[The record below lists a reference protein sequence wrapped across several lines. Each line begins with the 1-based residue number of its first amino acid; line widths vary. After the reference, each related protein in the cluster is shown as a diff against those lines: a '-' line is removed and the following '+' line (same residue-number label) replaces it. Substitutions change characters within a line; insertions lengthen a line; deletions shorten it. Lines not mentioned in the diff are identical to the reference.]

1 MISEEELDALL
12 ARYLSGQLREGDM
25 DLLQNWA
32 KLDAHNERLL
42 ADLQRIKQENQKKI
56 NTLFPEKPY
65 ERIWEKIEKQPSF
78 SAIPHPSWR
87 NLGKYAAAIF
97 LALTVAFI
105 GYRQFLTPNV
115 QQKIALPTLIEK
127 SNPPGQ
133 KSKVFLPDGSW
144 LWLNADSKI
153 TYDQSFND
161 SLRIVHLSGEAYF
174 NIKSDATK
182 PFKVI
187 TNGLTTTALGTA
199 FNVKAFE
206 NENYEEVALAEGK
219 VNVEVNPASA
229 SKSSNLI
236 LTPGEMAAAPANTPL
251 SKSSFDF
258 TEKLGWKDGI
268 LYFRNA
274 NLAEVIDKLERW
286 YGVTIHHNSPG
297 DRAWKFTAEFHN
309 EYLDNIL
316 KVLGET
322 ENFQFKI
329 NKDNVELIFPDNGTN

>member
-1 MISEEELDALL
+1 MISEDELDALL

-25 DLLQNWA
+25 ALLQTWA

-42 ADLQRIKQENQKKI
+42 ADLQKVKQENQKKV

-65 ERIWEKIEKQPSF
+65 ERIWEKVEKQPSF
-78 SAIPHPSWR
+78 SASPYLTWR
-87 NLGKYAAAIF
+87 NLGKYAAAIT
-97 LALTVAFI
+97 LILIVAFV
-105 GYRQFLTPNV
+105 GYQQLFTPSV
-115 QQKIALPTLIEK
+115 QQEPPLPVFVEK

-161 SLRIVHLSGEAYF
+161 SLRVVYLSGEAF
-174 NIKSDATK
+174 FSIKSDPSK

-187 TNGLTTTALGTA
+187 TNDLTTTALGTA

-206 NENYEEVALAEGK
+206 NEANEEVALAEGK
-219 VNVEVNPASA
+219 VKVEVNPASA
-229 SKSSNLI
+229 SKSSHLI
-236 LTPGEMAAAPANTPL
+236 LTPGEMATAPANAVL
-251 SKSSFDF
+251 SKSDF
-258 TEKLGWKDGI
+258 QLTEKLGWKDGI

-274 NLAEVIDKLERW
+274 NLEEVIDKLERW
-286 YGVTIHHNSPG
+286 YGVTIHHNFPG
-297 DRAWKFTAEFHN
+297 ERTWEFTAEFHN

-329 NKDNVELIFPDNGTN
+329 NKDNVELTFPDYGTN